1 MRRKSGPIRVM
12 VVEDSPT
19 ARNLLVAL
27 FNQSGDIQVAGTAL
41 DGVEAVRRA
50 AELRPDVI
58 TMDIH
63 MPRLNGLEATRQ
75 ILQIAPIP
83 IVIVT
88 ASVNRSDMDLSF
100 EAMRAGALSVV
111 KKPSLGDMETCEQF
125 IQTVRLMADVPVV
138 RRWNKENGKP
148 VTRPVSPAEP
158 APLAPT
164 SSSAT
169 IALASKLSA
178 RGGSDTGA
186 YFRKDPKN
194 PWKLIGIA
202 SSTGGPSALVS
213 ALKTL
218 PADFPL
224 PILVVQHITRGFAGS
239 LAQWLDGEL
248 NLSVRVAEQGEIPL
262 PGSVLISPDD
272 CHMQVSDRG
281 TILLHNSPPYKGL
294 RPSANYLFFSLA
306 RVFGKRAIGIILTGM
321 GDDGVEGLSEL
332 HNQGGLVLA
341 QDEASSVV
349 YGMPREAAARKVVDH
364 ILPVDRFG
372 QTLLQLS
379 EQGG

>member
-1 MRRKSGPIRVM
+1 M

-27 FNQSGDIQVAGTAL
+27 FEQSGDIQVIGTAL

-88 ASVNRSDMDLSF
+88 ASVNRPDMDLSF
-100 EAMRAGALSVV
+100 EAMRVGALSVV
-111 KKPSLGDMETCEQF
+111 KKPGLGDIEACEQF

-138 RRWNKENGKP
+138 RRWNRGGEKTAMRQAP
-148 VTRPVSPAEP
+148 PAN
-158 APLAPT
+158 
-164 SSSAT
+164 SAT
-169 IALASKLSA
+169 VALASALPALGVSEPA
-178 RGGSDTGA
+178 IRL
-186 YFRKDPKN
+186 REDPKN
-194 PWKLIGIA
+194 SWQVIGIA

-213 ALKTL
+213 ALKPL
-218 PADFPL
+218 PADYPL

-239 LAQWLDGEL
+239 LAEWLNGEL
-248 NLSVRVAEQGEIPL
+248 KMLVRVAEQGEAPL
-262 PGSVLISPDD
+262 PGTVLISPDD
-272 CHMQVSDRG
+272 RHMQISDRG
-281 TILLHNSPPYKGL
+281 AILLHSSPPYKGL

-306 RVFGKRAIGIILTGM
+306 RVYGKRAIGVILTGM
-321 GDDGVEGLSEL
+321 GDDGVEGLTEL
-332 HNQGGLVLA
+332 HRQGGLVLA

-372 QTLLQLS
+372 PTLLQLT

>member
-27 FNQSGDIQVAGTAL
+27 FNQSGDIQVVGIAL

-88 ASVNRSDMDLSF
+88 SSVNRPDMDLTF
-100 EAMRAGALSVV
+100 EAMRVGALSVV
-111 KKPSLGDMETCEQF
+111 KKPGLGDIETCEQF
-125 IQTVRLMADVPVV
+125 VQTVRLMADVPVV
-138 RRWNKENGKP
+138 RRWGQENGKP
-148 VTRPVSPAEP
+148 VLRPTPTAGSVTPGQVSAFPAYG
-158 APLAPT
+158 T
-164 SSSAT
+164 SETALG
-169 IALASKLSA
+169 IAL
-178 RGGSDTGA
+178 REDQ
-186 YFRKDPKN
+186 KN
-194 PWKLIGIA
+194 HCQMIGIA

-213 ALKTL
+213 ALKPL
-218 PADFPL
+218 PADFSL
-224 PILVVQHITRGFAGS
+224 PILVVQHITRGFASS
-239 LAQWLDGEL
+239 LADWLNGEL
-248 NLSVRVAEQGEIPL
+248 KLHVRVAQQGETPQ
-262 PGSVLISPDD
+262 PGTVLISPDD
-272 CHMQVSDRG
+272 RHMQVSDRG
-281 TILLHNSPPYKGL
+281 TILLHSSPPYKGL

-306 RVFGKRAIGIILTGM
+306 RVYGKRAVGVILTGM
-321 GDDGVEGLSEL
+321 GDDGVEGLTEL
-332 HNQGGLVLA
+332 HRQGGLVLA

-349 YGMPREAAARKVVDH
+349 YGMPREAAIRRVVDH

-372 QTLLQLS
+372 PALLQLTD
-379 EQGG
+379 QGG